1 MTEQYITTSDELL
14 EAVKR
19 VIKLPDV
26 PIVSCT
32 ITMAVGQIPLVQ
44 VEFYADIEQY
54 GPSIEY
60 QKFKLV
66 PLED

>member
-1 MTEQYITTSDELL
+1 MTERVATADELM

-32 ITMAVGQIPLVQ
+32 ISMEVGQVPLVQ
-44 VEFYADIEQY
+44 VEFYADVEQY
-54 GPSIEY
+54 GPSIEH